1 MDGQGLSQIN
11 ILEIKRVDPYVKDI
25 VDSSNLLHAV
35 YMFDNEN
42 QKWKK
47 MVMEKALF
55 IYSRLA
61 EPNYGVFI
69 NNMNA
74 EAFVEPITA
83 QTELKIS
90 AFFMLTR
97 NEKKCT

>member
-1 MDGQGLSQIN
+1 MDEQGFSEIN
-11 ILEIKRVDPYVKDI
+11 ILAIKRVDPWAKDI

-35 YMFDNEN
+35 YMFDNEK
-42 QKWKK
+42 QKWDK
-47 MVMEKALF
+47 MAMEKALF

-74 EAFVEPITA
+74 KPFVEPITA
-83 QTELKIS
+83 QTELKFS
-90 AFFMLTR
+90 TSFMLTR
-97 NEKKCT
+97 NEQKCT